1 MFTSNQSPQY
11 SRIHDI
17 GLIGKQ
23 GLETL
28 QRKQV
33 VVFGIGNI
41 GYQTASHLALLTVP
55 LVLVDRGLVEM
66 ENLATQGYAVAE
78 IGTPKVY
85 ALARRLKAINPDGV
99 IVPLHADIRSLGMAA
114 LRDSDLY
121 LCCLD
126 TLADRLHLNEM
137 AYRMGIPWI
146 DAALDGTGQWLYAKT
161 AIYDPRV
168 AQSPCFL
175 CQWDSESLQ
184 TALRIER
191 DRARAHTA
199 SSPGCPN
206 WRAAINGADFAA
218 PTLSISSLGGIVAGM
233 QCILAL
239 NLLLGAGNGKR
250 AHKATMAGTETALNL
265 SGQPF
270 TLRQA
275 HLARQRRCLFDHHLY
290 RHLHALDGAIEELT
304 IARTFEESERLLGP
318 GVVLHVH
325 GRELIAKLRCP
336 DCRGMKAIYQI
347 AEAIREAD
355 TICTCG
361 GEMRAAAHDRWSQFN
376 GQQATPFL
384 RRTWDELGLPGNDV
398 ITATNGTRVQHF
410 IIGA

>member
-191 DRARAHTA
+191 DRA
-199 SSPGCPN
+199 
-206 WRAAINGADFAA
+206 
-218 PTLSISSLGGIVAGM
+218 
-233 QCILAL
+233 
-239 NLLLGAGNGKR
+239 
-250 AHKATMAGTETALNL
+250 
-265 SGQPF
+265 
-270 TLRQA
+270 
-275 HLARQRRCLFDHHLY
+275 
-290 RHLHALDGAIEELT
+290 
-304 IARTFEESERLLGP
+304 
-318 GVVLHVH
+318 
-325 GRELIAKLRCP
+325 
-336 DCRGMKAIYQI
+336 
-347 AEAIREAD
+347 
-355 TICTCG
+355 
-361 GEMRAAAHDRWSQFN
+361 
-376 GQQATPFL
+376 
-384 RRTWDELGLPGNDV
+384 
-398 ITATNGTRVQHF
+398 
-410 IIGA
+410 